1 MDFLAG
7 LLEPFHWQFMR
18 NALLAVLVISP
29 LFGLLST
36 MVVTSRMSFFSD
48 ALGHSAFT
56 GIAIGTLCGLADPL
70 WMAVLLA
77 AVFALLFT
85 YVRRKSNMASDTVIG
100 VFSSTAVALGIFIA
114 TFGGGSFTQYNS
126 LLIGDILSVEPAKI
140 ALLAVILLVV
150 VLLWLCS
157 FNQLMLSS
165 IHPALADSRGVG
177 VFWQEAVFSAAI
189 AVVVTVSM
197 TWVGLLVIN
206 SLLVL
211 PAAAARNVARNM
223 RQYHLA
229 SLLGALLSGLAG
241 LMTSYYIGSSAGA
254 SITLY
259 LAVWFAVTFL
269 LRKKCIYASAPRK
282 PSSRGALACFL

>member
-140 ALLAVILLVV
+140 ALLAGILVVV

-157 FNQLMLSS
+157 FNRLMLSS

-259 LAVWFAVTFL
+259 LAIWFAVTFL
-269 LRKKCIYASAPRK
+269 LRKKCI
-282 PSSRGALACFL
+282 

>member
-7 LLEPFHWQFMR
+7 LLEPFHGQFMR

-269 LRKKCIYASAPRK
+269 LRKKCI
-282 PSSRGALACFL
+282 